1 MKKRLLCLTTA
12 VILACSM
19 AGCGDVK
26 DDSSA
31 ADSTAAAAVKTESV
45 ETPPDLPEIEPV
57 PVPEGG
63 WTDETINDV
72 TYINGKKINF
82 PCKFKDLGE
91 GFEIIKNDDFELNK
105 KTKTVLAA
113 VSYYGEIIASCKLRD
128 CEDTNNLEEKELIYI
143 CFAPG
148 LADEYSSDVPDK
160 WPINVNGVTIGSS
173 LDDCEKNFG
182 LELGSFDD
190 DDFNR
195 FNDIRGEEVQILFVL
210 DEDNGVDRLYVENI
224 EKE

>member
-12 VILACSM
+12 VILAFSM

-31 ADSTAAAAVKTESV
+31 VDSTAAAAVNTESM

-91 GFEIIKNDDFELNK
+91 GFEIFPDDIELNK
-105 KTKTVLAA
+105 EKKTVLAS

-128 CEDTNNLEEKELIYI
+128 CEDTNNLEEKEIIYL
-143 CFAPG
+143 CFEPA
-148 LADEYSSDVPDK
+148 LASEYSSDVPDK

-173 LDDCEKNFG
+173 FEDVENNFG
-182 LELGSFDD
+182 LELGDD
-190 DDFNR
+190 NEIIYMS
-195 FNDIRGEEVQILFVL
+195 DIHGETIKILFTL
-210 DEDNGVDRLYVENI
+210 DKDNGIYRMYVSST